1 MTTVV
6 QRDRLKL
13 SNRLNKKEEV
23 YILQYKI
30 KAMRENKKMSQE
42 ALSEKA
48 GVSRTIISRLESGEK
63 VVTTTETLLKIANAL
78 ECKVSDIFLS

>member
-1 MTTVV
+1 M
-6 QRDRLKL
+6 
-13 SNRLNKKEEV
+13 
-23 YILQYKI
+23 QYKI